1 MLMVGSWQVAT
12 GGDVLKM
19 EKDADMAQAESSA
32 ALVEVEQILH
42 EFELED
48 VSLFDHAPVLRIQV
62 PDAQFERALQLRE
75 TLVERIKPLGFRFV
89 ALDLDEL

>member
-1 MLMVGSWQVAT
+1 
-12 GGDVLKM
+12 M
-19 EKDADMAQAESSA
+19 ENNPDTVQAESPN
-32 ALVEVEQILH
+32 ALVAVKQILS

-62 PDAQFERALQLRE
+62 SEAQFTRALQLRE
-75 TLVERIKPLGFRFV
+75 TLVDRIKPLGYRFI

>member
-1 MLMVGSWQVAT
+1 MAGSWQVVT
-12 GGDVLKM
+12 GGDSLKM
-19 EKDADMAQAESSA
+19 AKDSDTVQAESPA
-32 ALVEVEQILH
+32 ALVEVEQILR

-48 VSLFDHAPVLRIQV
+48 VSLFDHAPVLRIQIS
-62 PDAQFERALQLRE
+62 DAQFARALQLRE